1 MIREGQI
8 VISKAGR
15 DINRKFVILKII
27 DENYVLISDGRLRK
41 IDKPKLKKNKHLQK
55 TNSFIDLEELYKLN
69 DSGQKNAYLIK
80 HLNIQK

>member
-27 DENYVLISDGRLRK
+27 DENYVLISDGKLRK
-41 IDKPKLKKNKHLQK
+41 IDKPKLKKNKHMQK

>member
-27 DENYVLISDGRLRK
+27 DENYVLISDGKLRK

>member
-69 DSGQKNAYLIK
+69 DSGQKNDYLIK

>member
-15 DINRKFVILKII
+15 DINLKFVILKII